1 MMINFRFFIG
11 RHRQVR
17 ALRRRLAKVAM
28 SSKPPGEA
36 PTRQDVA
43 WFQGFQASLLPSTA
57 RLLVL
62 EPFSSE
68 ITFSGV
74 RLKSTAS
81 RLTHS
86 EWKSHRDL
94 TDVGQRAEP
103 AEPQH
108 IEDSGPPWSLRRSLG
123 ANLAVVV
130 AGGVKRGPKICD
142 LARLLSLF

>member
-1 MMINFRFFIG
+1 MMINFCFFIG
-11 RHRQVR
+11 RH
-17 ALRRRLAKVAM
+17 LRRRLAKVAM

-57 RLLVL
+57 RLVVL

-94 TDVGQRAEP
+94 TDVGQHTEP
-103 AEPQH
+103 RFGSSLVPQAK
-108 IEDSGPPWSLRRSLG
+108 SRCQLGSCGSRRGQKGSQNLRLG
-123 ANLAVVV
+123 
-130 AGGVKRGPKICD
+130 
-142 LARLLSLF
+142 